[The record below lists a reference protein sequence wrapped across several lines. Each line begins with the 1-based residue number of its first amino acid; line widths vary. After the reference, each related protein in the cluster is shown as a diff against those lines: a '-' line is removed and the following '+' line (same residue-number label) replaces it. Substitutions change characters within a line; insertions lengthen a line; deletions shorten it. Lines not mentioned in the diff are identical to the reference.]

1 LTITI
6 DDDGVGLPDEGP
18 ARLLDGQGALGIL
31 GMQERADALGGCL
44 EVTRRSPCG
53 TRVKLW
59 LPLGGGAQ

>member
-1 LTITI
+1 
-6 DDDGVGLPDEGP
+6 VGLPDEEP
-18 ARLLDGQGALGIL
+18 ARVPDAQGALGIL

-59 LPLGGGAQ
+59 LPLDGGAR